1 MPSKSL
7 FSKEIDPFRQAIY
20 IFGICVFFTFFSKLL
35 DSLSI
40 MPYEAHTPWS
50 MSAAG
55 LMLFAIFNSVLS
67 LSYKNQTKYWLR
79 SSLAF
84 IALLLVGGLFAYL
97 ISGLSISEAKSF
109 KWIYLLFTIGYLS
122 FLSIVR
128 MMKKIVQIAQKQDRR
143 LRGEE

>member
-20 IFGICVFFTFFSKLL
+20 IFLVCIFFTLFSKVL

-40 MPYEAHTPWS
+40 MPYEDHTPWS

-67 LSYKNQTKYWLR
+67 LSYKNQNKYWLR
-79 SSLAF
+79 SALAF
-84 IALLLVGGLFAYL
+84 TGLLLSGGVFAYFM
-97 ISGLSISEAKSF
+97 SGLSISEAKSF
-109 KWIYLLFTIGYLS
+109 KWIYVLFTIGYLS

-128 MMKKIVQIAQKQDRR
+128 MMRKIVQIAQKQDRI
-143 LRGEE
+143 LRGED